1 MDALFQGTLVKSN
14 RIIYTPSNFARTN
27 LLHLQ
32 EVGQLQAQ
40 KPHTSERKN
49 LASYLFFTII
59 EGSGVLVYNGK
70 KYPLRVGDCVFID
83 CKKSY
88 SHRSDLEL
96 WTLKWV
102 HFYGPNMGGIYEKYV
117 ERGGQPVFCPE
128 TPNAFVKLLDEL
140 LYIAGSSDYIR
151 DMHISEKL
159 TSLLTL
165 LMAESWH
172 PENNFYIG
180 SKKQSLQHVKDYLE
194 QHYQEKITLDN
205 LADKFY
211 INKFYLARIFKEQ
224 FGVTINSYLAQ
235 IRITHAKQL
244 LRFSDLTVEQ
254 IGQTCG
260 IEEPAYFAR
269 VFKKVEGTTPGEYR
283 RMW

>member
-32 EVGQLQAQ
+32 EVGELQAQ
-40 KPHTSERKN
+40 KPHTSGREN
-49 LASYLFFTII
+49 LASYLCFTII
-59 EGSGVLVYNGK
+59 NGSGILIYHGQE
-70 KYPLRVGDCVFID
+70 YQLTAGDCVFID

-88 SHRSDLEL
+88 SHRSAEEL

-102 HFYGPNMGGIYEKYV
+102 HFYGPNMGGIYEKYM
-117 ERGGQPVFCPE
+117 ERGGQPVFRPE
-128 TPNAFVKLLDEL
+128 NPNTFRNLLEEL
-140 LYIAGSSDYIR
+140 FYIAGSSDYIR
-151 DMHISEKL
+151 DMRISEKL

-172 PENNFYIG
+172 PENHLNIG
-180 SKKQSLQHVKDYLE
+180 SKRQSLQYMKDYLE
-194 QHYQEKITLDN
+194 QHYKEKITLDG
-205 LADKFY
+205 LAEKFY
-211 INKFYLARIFKEQ
+211 INKFYLSRIFKEQ
-224 FGVTINSYLAQ
+224 FGTTINNYLAQ

-244 LRFSDLTVEQ
+244 LRFTALTVEE
-254 IGQTCG
+254 IGRECG

-269 VFKKVEGTTPGEYR
+269 VFKKVEGVSPGEYR
-283 RMW
+283 KMW

>member
-83 CKKSY
+83 CRKSY

-102 HFYGPNMGGIYEKYV
+102 HFYGPNMGGIYE
-117 ERGGQPVFCPE
+117 
-128 TPNAFVKLLDEL
+128 N
-140 LYIAGSSDYIR
+140 
-151 DMHISEKL
+151 M
-159 TSLLTL
+159 
-165 LMAESWH
+165 
-172 PENNFYIG
+172 
-180 SKKQSLQHVKDYLE
+180 
-194 QHYQEKITLDN
+194 
-205 LADKFY
+205 
-211 INKFYLARIFKEQ
+211 
-224 FGVTINSYLAQ
+224 
-235 IRITHAKQL
+235 
-244 LRFSDLTVEQ
+244 
-254 IGQTCG
+254 
-260 IEEPAYFAR
+260 
-269 VFKKVEGTTPGEYR
+269 
-283 RMW
+283 

>member
-1 MDALFQGTLVKSN
+1 MS
-14 RIIYTPSNFARTN
+14 IM
-27 LLHLQ
+27 
-32 EVGQLQAQ
+32 E
-40 KPHTSERKN
+40 
-49 LASYLFFTII
+49 
-59 EGSGVLVYNGK
+59 
-70 KYPLRVGDCVFID
+70 
-83 CKKSY
+83 
-88 SHRSDLEL
+88 
-96 WTLKWV
+96 WV

-172 PENNFYIG
+172 PENNFYI
-180 SKKQSLQHVKDYLE
+180 
-194 QHYQEKITLDN
+194 
-205 LADKFY
+205 
-211 INKFYLARIFKEQ
+211 NKFYLARIFKEQ